1 MSKNIIFVLDF
12 IINSDKFST
21 DSFFVSLF
29 SWNGMGTKD
38 CGWLKVVKDTSHA
51 SLKFSWMKDTKRRL
65 SSKDPS
71 DWDGLQ
77 RRLMTWQPRN
87 AAFVGCS
94 LPFEK
99 HPSFLLF
106 GGCVKNVSPISSNMY
121 INHTV
126 LKRQLAQ
133 WVKVKSFTNV
143 SAAAQYTLQLK
154 ILEDIFAV
162 RVL

>member
-12 IINSDKFST
+12 IINSEKLST
-21 DSFFVSLF
+21 DSFFISLF

-38 CGWLKVVKDTSHA
+38 CGWLKVMEDTSHA
-51 SLKFSWMKDTKRRL
+51 SFKLSWMKDAKRRL

-77 RRLMTWQPRN
+77 RRLVTWQPRN

-99 HPSFLLF
+99 HP
-106 GGCVKNVSPISSNMY
+106 ISTCNIEKCDEKKTKIKCIY
-121 INHTV
+121 KKINALPKS
-126 LKRQLAQ
+126 LKRRQNIFPKSRIFCQCCQLL
-133 WVKVKSFTNV
+133 SNE
-143 SAAAQYTLQLK
+143 SC
-154 ILEDIFAV
+154 
-162 RVL
+162 